1 MCGFDNGELCGWMIN
16 SSLTAPADRTYKWK
30 ADKGNTKVK
39 LHDYRPSVDQTNS
52 PKGYYIW
59 ADSSSGNFTSHTELY
74 TPVISQT
81 GPQCALSLYYF
92 MKGPSVGSIEVYTLF
107 NNQTDHIWSVEGRHF
122 GKWNHGMVFIGPRSH
137 FQLVIQARRG
147 RSFMGDISVDTI
159 QFINCVPPEPVI
171 GGCSSGQYKCAS
183 GFCINQDRRCDY
195 TDDCGDQSDEYVS
208 TIL

>member
-30 ADKGNTKVK
+30 ADQGITKVK

-52 PKGYYIW
+52 PQGYYIW

-122 GKWNHGMVFIGPRSH
+122 GKWNHGMVFIGPRSN

-147 RSFMGDISVDTI
+147 RSFMGDISVDTV

-171 GGCSSGQYKCAS
+171 GGCSSDQYKCAT

-195 TDDCGDQSDEYVS
+195 SDDCGDQSDEYVS